1 MLIKNKELNN
11 MTNKT
16 DYTTLSNYFTLPTD
30 DDKVLDEIQK
40 KLYAIADQIE
50 DMYFDLDGNA
60 RKITDYDS
68 EYILNKLQK
77 LLDQYKGNK

>member
-1 MLIKNKELNN
+1 MLNKIKELNN

-16 DYTTLSNYFTLPTD
+16 DYTTLRNYFTLPID

-50 DMYFDLDGNA
+50 DMHFDLDGNA
-60 RKITDYDS
+60 RKITNYDA
-68 EYILNKLQK
+68 EYTLNKLQK
-77 LLDQYKGNK
+77 LVDQYKGDK